1 MKDVALYEGILTKL
15 NSYFSDLYFI
25 FYEFSNLMNGQVVN
39 KGASFFPAFLY
50 CTHMKKDGDRG
61 RHRMRARVAWQ
72 ARSVAWLPMTRSIGG
87 GGDFG
92 REPAARRKR

>member
-39 KGASFFPAFLY
+39 KGASVFPCLSLLHA
-50 CTHMKKDGDRG
+50 HKDGDRG
-61 RHRMRARVAWQ
+61 RHRMKAWVAWQ
-72 ARSVAWLPMTRSIGG
+72 ARSVAWLSMTRSIGG
-87 GGDFG
+87 GGAFG
-92 REPAARRKR
+92 REPAVRRKR